1 MFQKDQDNSEPRS
14 NIYSQLAME
23 LDSLFESETNFIANS
38 ANMSSLLYHRLPEI
52 NWSGFYLKQ
61 NNQLVLGPF
70 HGKPACVRINMGD
83 GVCGKAAESQE
94 TVMVKDVHKFPGH
107 IVCDPDSK
115 SEIVV
120 PMIKNNHLF
129 GVLDIDSPISD
140 RFNHHDQ
147 NGLETLV
154 SILLNACA

>member
-107 IVCDPDSK
+107 IA
-115 SEIVV
+115 
-120 PMIKNNHLF
+120 L
-129 GVLDIDSPISD
+129 
-140 RFNHHDQ
+140 
-147 NGLETLV
+147 
-154 SILLNACA
+154 